1 MTPLVGLRARL
12 GEAASLV
19 GARGSLGD
27 VPLPPPAQL
36 GKLVVVTIP
45 RLLISVR
52 RCPIEGDLSP
62 VMNGPDAHTLAPG
75 CGRMHYQYGFANLP
89 LVPCGGTLI
98 GLDKTKSRM
107 FCPTCDEKGLR

>member
-1 MTPLVGLRARL
+1 MKYPTKTQIDRAGLTGHAAACA
-12 GEAASLV
+12 EA
-19 GARGSLGD
+19 G
-27 VPLPPPAQL
+27 

-45 RLLISVR
+45 RLLISDR

-107 FCPTCDEKGLR
+107 FCPKCEEKGLR